1 MTEFEH
7 QPVQEG
13 FSGSED
19 HHPQPASDFF
29 PSTVDASVPVAS
41 EPTNLFE
48 VQEAAEEITENQ
60 ETVAEGEMVVVESGL
75 KEKEPV
81 LTEESVQD
89 LPEEPET
96 AEIPQAIR
104 THFRPLWTIG
114 QTHAPFADVSLQ
126 DDAGV
131 SVTTPQDNPPRWRFW
146 ARESLGIARD
156 VALALAIAVLI
167 GVFVIQPVKVEG
179 TSMLPRLHDGER
191 IFINRFIY
199 NFRKIERGDIVV
211 FYYPKDPGKNFI
223 KRVIGLPGDEIT
235 ISNGKL
241 RINGQLVPE
250 NYLSKDYTTNIS
262 APHTWVVE
270 PHHYFV
276 MGDNRDASNDS
287 RSWGYV
293 PEMYIYGKAVFRYW
307 PLSEAGGIGDEPAD
321 LKPLRDLGRQSQ
333 TDPDEE

>member
-1 MTEFEH
+1 MTEFEY
-7 QPVQEG
+7 QPEQDGFSASGEPLPLPVPDCPSSSAEG
-13 FSGSED
+13 FALET
-19 HHPQPASDFF
+19 PRVPC
-29 PSTVDASVPVAS
+29 VPVTDDFIEEIKP
-41 EPTNLFE
+41 EPE
-48 VQEAAEEITENQ
+48 RVAESSAAELVEVNGFHEPGFSFAPDGESERETESA
-60 ETVAEGEMVVVESGL
+60 ETP
-75 KEKEPV
+75 KP
-81 LTEESVQD
+81 
-89 LPEEPET
+89 
-96 AEIPQAIR
+96 IR
-104 THFRPLWTIG
+104 PHFRPLWTIG

-126 DDAGV
+126 DDSGV
-131 SVTTPQDNPPRWRFW
+131 FVTTPRDEPPRWRFW
-146 ARESLGIARD
+146 AKESLGIARD

-307 PLSEAGGIGDEPAD
+307 PLSEAGGIGDDPAD
-321 LKPLRDLGRQSQ
+321 LKPLRELGRQAQ
-333 TDPDEE
+333 NDPDEE

>member
-1 MTEFEH
+1 MMEFEH
-7 QPVQEG
+7 QPDQDG
-13 FSGSED
+13 FS
-19 HHPQPASDFF
+19 
-29 PSTVDASVPVAS
+29 AS
-41 EPTNLFE
+41 EEHLPRPVPDSPTFVSE
-48 VQEAAEEITENQ
+48 VVGLESAMEFSGPANGEFTEEKNVETEVVTEVSAAELVEVNGFHEPGFTI
-60 ETVAEGEMVVVESGL
+60 AAGGEGLIEVEA
-75 KEKEPV
+75 
-81 LTEESVQD
+81 
-89 LPEEPET
+89 PET
-96 AEIPQAIR
+96 PKPIR
-104 THFRPLWTIG
+104 PHFRPLWTIG

-126 DDAGV
+126 DDSGV
-131 SVTTPQDNPPRWRFW
+131 SVTTPRDDPPRWRFW
-146 ARESLGIARD
+146 AKESLGIARD

-199 NFRKIERGDIVV
+199 NFKKIERGDIVV

-307 PLSEAGGIGDEPAD
+307 PLSEAGGIGDDPAD
-321 LKPLRDLGRQSQ
+321 LKPLRELGRPAQN
-333 TDPDEE
+333 DPDEE

>member
-1 MTEFEH
+1 MTDFDNLSASNSPDFAEN
-7 QPVQEG
+7 
-13 FSGSED
+13 SD
-19 HHPQPASDFF
+19 H
-29 PSTVDASVPVAS
+29 PSADGWNCGPEPS
-41 EPTNLFE
+41 EP
-48 VQEAAEEITENQ
+48 EASTLVTGATEEIHTPDFKVNGEMAEPPENFVEAESQ
-60 ETVAEGEMVVVESGL
+60 AVEEPAWEPEIESREGE
-75 KEKEPV
+75 K
-81 LTEESVQD
+81 
-89 LPEEPET
+89 
-96 AEIPQAIR
+96 PQ
-104 THFRPLWTIG
+104 FRPLWTVG
-114 QTHAPFADVSLQ
+114 NTHAPFADVSLK
-126 DDAGV
+126 DDSGV
-131 SVTTPQDNPPRWRFW
+131 SVALPNEETPKWRMW
-146 ARESLGIARD
+146 ARESLGIVRD
-156 VALALAIAVLI
+156 ISLALAVAILI

-250 NYLSKDYTTNIS
+250 NYLSRDYTANIS

-287 RSWGYV
+287 RSWGFV
-293 PEMYIYGKAVFRYW
+293 PEMYIYGKAVYRYW
-307 PLSEAGGIGDEPAD
+307 PLSEAGSIGDDPAD
-321 LKPLRDLGRQSQ
+321 LKPLRQLGQAAQ
-333 TDPDEE
+333 NETDDE

>member
-7 QPVQEG
+7 QPVHEG
-13 FSGSED
+13 F
-19 HHPQPASDFF
+19 PASGDHQSSPVHDFS
-29 PSTVDASVPVAS
+29 PAPVEAPASVVPE
-41 EPTNLFE
+41 EPAIWENG
-48 VQEAAEEITENQ
+48 EI
-60 ETVAEGEMVVVESGL
+60 GE
-75 KEKEPV
+75 EPV
-81 LTEESVQD
+81 LVAVNGT
-89 LPEEPET
+89 EPET
-96 AEIPQAIR
+96 VGGIEFPDSDEPATPAETARADSDESPPVEIPQPIR
-104 THFRPLWTIG
+104 PHFRPLWTIG
-114 QTHAPFADVSLQ
+114 QTHAPFADVTLQ
-126 DDAGV
+126 DDTGV
-131 SVTTPQDNPPRWRFW
+131 SVTTPRNDPSRWRFW
-146 ARESLGIARD
+146 AKESLGIARD

-199 NFRKIERGDIVV
+199 NFKKIERGDIVV

-321 LKPLRDLGRQSQ
+321 LKPLRDLGGHSQ

>member
-1 MTEFEH
+1 MTEFEQQTQTADFPEDGGVRSVETPELRVIDPSSNGH
-7 QPVQEG
+7 EVVPAPVTAEPDSTPIEPALVQNSDPG
-13 FSGSED
+13 FDVDQTSAPGFN
-19 HHPQPASDFF
+19 SDSL
-29 PSTVDASVPVAS
+29 PEADDSNREVNVP
-41 EPTNLFE
+41 
-48 VQEAAEEITENQ
+48 
-60 ETVAEGEMVVVESGL
+60 
-75 KEKEPV
+75 EPV
-81 LTEESVQD
+81 RPL
-89 LPEEPET
+89 
-96 AEIPQAIR
+96 
-104 THFRPLWTIG
+104 FRPLWSVG
-114 QTHAPFADVSLQ
+114 QSHAPFADVTLE
-126 DDAGV
+126 DDLGV
-131 SVTTPQDNPPRWRFW
+131 QVHSPEIGPPRWRLW
-146 ARESLGIARD
+146 ARESIGIARD
-156 VALALAIAVLI
+156 VALALAVAILI

-199 NFRKIERGDIVV
+199 NFKKIERGDIVV

-241 RINGQLVPE
+241 RINGKLVPE
-250 NYLSKDYTTNIS
+250 NYLSKDYTTNIN

-307 PLSEAGGIGDEPAD
+307 PLSEAGSIGDDPAD
-321 LKPLRDLGRQSQ
+321 LKPLRELGRPSQS
-333 TDPDEE
+333 DPDEE